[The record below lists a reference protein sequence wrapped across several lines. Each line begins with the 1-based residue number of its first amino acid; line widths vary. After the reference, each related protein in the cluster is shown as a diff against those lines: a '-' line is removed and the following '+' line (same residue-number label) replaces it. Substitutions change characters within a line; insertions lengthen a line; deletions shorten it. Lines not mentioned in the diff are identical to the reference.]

1 MEEHQ
6 EKDVLFAFRHKDG
19 AVSLYADEDWAME
32 RGIDPEQLVLV
43 EIPRELFSS
52 GTVQELREYVATY
65 LESQENQ
72 TPS

>member
-19 AVSLYADEDWAME
+19 AVSLYADEEWAME
-32 RGIDPEQLVLV
+32 RGVDPTQLVMV

-52 GTVQELREYVATY
+52 GTVQELREFVAIY
-65 LESQENQ
+65 LESLENQ

>member
-1 MEEHQ
+1 MEEPQ
-6 EKDVLFAFRHKDG
+6 EKDILFAFRHKDG

-32 RGIDPEQLVLV
+32 RGVDPKDLVMV

-72 TPS
+72 TSS

>member
-6 EKDVLFAFRHKDG
+6 EKDILFAFRHKDG
-19 AVSLYADEDWAME
+19 AVSLYADEDWAVE
-32 RGIDPEQLVLV
+32 RGVDPGQLVMV
-43 EIPRELFSS
+43 EIPRELYAS

-72 TPS
+72 TSS